1 MRKRKGGNADLQNAQ
16 SDTDKLVGD
25 FQEGCMLFYM
35 CDKF

>member
-25 FQEGCMLFYM
+25 FQEDCTLFYT